1 MHDGY
6 CCLYDVLHMVTMI
19 LFVIVLDENG
29 EESLQLREGNY
40 VLAAGQVNIPSTNE
54 YQYLK
59 IP

>member
-29 EESLQLREGNY
+29 KEGLQIREGNY
-40 VLAAGQVNIPSTNE
+40 VLAAGQVINE